1 MTARNGD
8 GRFAVYYTPAT
19 RSGLARF
26 AAAWLGSEAGSA
38 AGIPEDLHRDIVRIP
53 AAYGFHATLKAPFA
67 LAPGATGDQLATATA
82 ALARDFAA
90 FSAPPLDLAN
100 VDGFLA
106 LALREPC
113 PAMDDLAAACVTELD
128 HFRAPLTERER
139 ERRVAQGLSARQEAL
154 LDRWGY
160 PFVLDEFL
168 FHMTL
173 TRRLDDGLSA
183 RIAESLERRLGHL
196 IGRQW
201 CLDSICLVH
210 QASRQE
216 PFTMRARLPL
226 GQSEG

>member
-1 MTARNGD
+1 MN

-19 RSGLARF
+19 TSELARF
-26 AAAWLGSEAGSA
+26 AADWLGGKAGAA

-67 LAPGATGDQLATATA
+67 LAPGATGDELATATA
-82 ALARDFAA
+82 ALAADFAA
-90 FSAPPLDLAN
+90 FRAPPLDLAN

-106 LALREPC
+106 LVLRDPC
-113 PAMDDLAAACVTELD
+113 PAMNDLAAACVTELD
-128 HFRAPLTERER
+128 HFRAPLTDRER

-173 TRRLDDGLSA
+173 TRCLGEGLSA
-183 RIAESLERRLGHL
+183 RIADSLERRLGHL

-201 CLDSICLVH
+201 CLDSVSLFH
-210 QASRQE
+210 QASLEE
-216 PFTMRARLPL
+216 PFTMRARFPL
-226 GQSEG
+226 GHLEG